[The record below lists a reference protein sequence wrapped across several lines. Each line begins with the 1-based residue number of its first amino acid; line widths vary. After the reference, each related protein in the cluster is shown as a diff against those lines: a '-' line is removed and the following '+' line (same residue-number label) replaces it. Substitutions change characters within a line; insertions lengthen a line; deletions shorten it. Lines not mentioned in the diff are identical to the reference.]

1 MSDYLECGHP
11 RGCQGA
17 IYDAEAAQPGT
28 DDLPVRLGCK
38 ACERGGWVY
47 VSEGL
52 PPEGDD
58 VIAALTGIQND
69 GNLLDICVCTPAGW
83 HWLEHGGESVSVLGW
98 RVYAWRYWPD
108 PSPLPETEEGEG

>member
-52 PPEGDD
+52 PPVVADR
-58 VIAALTGIQND
+58 ND
-69 GNLLDICVCTPAGW
+69 APFL
-83 HWLEHGGESVSVLGW
+83 VLWCNGLV
-98 RVYAWRYWPD
+98 RPAWRDFVEEHWTDWSGYEILENVAAWMYWPD